1 MIGRTIAQF
10 LPRGFSVPA
19 AASISPVETS
29 VTMQPDQRRSLLG
42 RDIAFIPQEPLS
54 ALNPVLT
61 IGQQMR
67 EHLARIG
74 RTPPPSGAR
83 RPWKLL
89 NRFTCRTEQS
99 FSTSTRTNSPAACAS
114 AS

>member
-10 LPRGFSVPA
+10 LPSGFSVNSGSLDFA
-19 AASISPVETS
+19 GEDL
-29 VTMQPDQRRSLLG
+29 VTMPPNRRRSLLG

-74 RTPPPSGAR
+74 RTSVLPVAQAGSG
-83 RPWKLL
+83 
-89 NRFTCRTEQS
+89 S
-99 FSTSTRTNSPAACAS
+99 V
-114 AS
+114 